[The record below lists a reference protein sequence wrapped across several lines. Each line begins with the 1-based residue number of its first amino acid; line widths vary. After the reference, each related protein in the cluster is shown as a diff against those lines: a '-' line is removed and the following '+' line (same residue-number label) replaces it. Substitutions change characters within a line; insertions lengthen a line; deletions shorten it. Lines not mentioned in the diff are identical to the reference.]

1 MAQDETKLR
10 HVGIIM
16 DGNGRWAKA
25 RNLPRPAGHRR
36 GANAVGEALNAARR
50 HGVKYVTLYAFS
62 SENWRRPEGEIS
74 TVFGLLDHYIDHK
87 AKELIDQGAR
97 IRFLGERHR
106 VSSGLLKKMDQV
118 SALSRHND
126 DFHLC
131 VAVDYGG
138 RREVV
143 SAVRKISAL
152 VAAGDLQISDIDEDL
167 ISANRYQPDVPDPE
181 LIIRTSGEQRLS
193 NFLLWQAAYSEFVFV
208 PTLWPD
214 FSQDDFDQAVAQ
226 FVGRDR
232 RFGGVSN
239 LATSG

>member
-1 MAQDETKLR
+1 MSGESKKLR

-25 RNLPRPAGHRR
+25 RNLPRSAGHRR

-62 SENWRRPEGEIS
+62 SENWRRPNDEIS

-87 AKELIDQGAR
+87 AKELIDEGAR
-97 IRFLGERHR
+97 IRFLGERQR
-106 VSSGLLKKMDQV
+106 IAPNLLKKMDQV
-118 SALSRHND
+118 TDSSRHND
-126 DFHLC
+126 ALHLC

-138 RREVV
+138 RREIV

-152 VAAGDLQISDIDEDL
+152 VAAGDIQISDIDEDL

-214 FSQDDFDQAVAQ
+214 FKESDFDHAVEQ
-226 FVGRDR
+226 YLGRER
-232 RFGGVSN
+232 RFGGVSS
-239 LATSG
+239 LASSG